1 MAKRELSGFT
11 GSSCGNNL
19 LHKAV
24 AIDPCGLEIPW
35 ISCIMF
41 MQRASL
47 REEKPKKEEDKE
59 VVTDG
64 NFPSSSAPKRCVII
78 MEGDPHPGA
87 VKGRMSFQGFN
98 PSIDKLSEEGSAACS
113 PEMSDRISKRENGT
127 SQCGFENT
135 DLNDS
140 YDEANKDL
148 TRKQRETYSEAQY
161 SNKSHKRALDNP
173 TSSQSSSRSF
183 KKPHRPDWS
192 VLKPPKSQNKMR

>member
-1 MAKRELSGFT
+1 MAKRELSGT
-11 GSSCGNNL
+11 LRNL
-19 LHKAV
+19 K
-24 AIDPCGLEIPW
+24 
-35 ISCIMF
+35 F

-127 SQCGFENT
+127 SKCGFENT

-148 TRKQRETYSEAQY
+148 TRKQRDTYSEAQY

>member
-1 MAKRELSGFT
+1 MAKRELSGT
-11 GSSCGNNL
+11 LRNL
-19 LHKAV
+19 K
-24 AIDPCGLEIPW
+24 
-35 ISCIMF
+35 F

-59 VVTDG
+59 V
-64 NFPSSSAPKRCVII
+64 
-78 MEGDPHPGA
+78 
-87 VKGRMSFQGFN
+87 
-98 PSIDKLSEEGSAACS
+98 KLSEEGSAACS

-127 SQCGFENT
+127 SKCGFENT

-148 TRKQRETYSEAQY
+148 TRKQRDTYSEAQY